1 VIGKGV
7 VMSAYAVKLTDS
19 KISISA
25 DITPESLRYFCLY
38 WDQIA
43 LIDSLPIQSELDEE
57 KQLLNKAGIL
67 SLQTASNPNWE
78 PSLGYVKWSGGGL
91 YCDPRLQST
100 MDPFGQ
106 QLVKYLQ
113 NDHFLLASEKM
124 GQLLKKDPIKW
135 TIHQNG
141 SELILPKEHEV
152 EQLTAKMELKN
163 CLPVPRADI
172 QLDTL
177 LDFKCRRSDELIALN
192 DTLTDLY
199 LKITNAN
206 DSNAARSFY
215 VKKLNTAISDLHTVS
230 NEKFGSFNLAN
241 LQVSRELSMTSIV
254 GGCTFSH
261 FFEDPF
267 IKLGAFIIGGAASS
281 IKITTS
287 KMREH
292 KDAIGSSELSYL
304 SSINKCGIAPS

>member
-1 VIGKGV
+1 MIGKGV
-7 VMSAYAVKLTDS
+7 VMSAYAVNVTDS

-38 WDQIA
+38 WDEIA
-43 LIDSLPIQSELDEE
+43 LIDALPIQCELDEE

-67 SLQTASNPNWE
+67 SLQTANNPNWE
-78 PSLGYVKWSGGGL
+78 PSLGYVKWTGGGL
-91 YCDPRLQST
+91 YCDPRQQAT
-100 MDPFGQ
+100 MDPFGK

-113 NDHFLLASEKM
+113 DDHFLLASEKM
-124 GQLLKKDPIKW
+124 GGLIKKDPIKW

-152 EQLTAKMELKN
+152 EQLTAKMELQN

-172 QLDTL
+172 SLETL
-177 LDFKCRRSDELIALN
+177 LDFKCKRSDELIALN
-192 DTLTDLY
+192 ETLTDLY

-206 DSNAARSFY
+206 DSNAARDFY

-230 NEKFGSFNLAN
+230 GERFGSCNLAN
-241 LQVSRELSMTSIV
+241 FQVSREFSMTTAI
-254 GGCTFSH
+254 GGCTFAH
-261 FFEDPF
+261 FFDDPF
-267 IKLGAFIIGGAASS
+267 IQLGAFIVGGAASS
-281 IKITTS
+281 IKINTS
-287 KMREH
+287 KTKEH

-304 SSINKCGIAPS
+304 SSINKCGITPS